1 MLTTILFVLVIITY
15 LTANIIMTII
25 SFQFDNTIKDIL
37 NEQDFGLGKV
47 GVSLVYW
54 PTFVVL
60 YIKSLLPVSTKSC
73 FDEDFEEDF
82 EEVE

>member
-1 MLTTILFVLVIITY
+1 MLTTILFVLVIIAY
-15 LTANIIMTII
+15 LTANAIMTTI
-25 SFQFDNTIKDIL
+25 SIQYGSTIKEIL
-37 NEQDFGLGKV
+37 SEQDFGLGKI
-47 GVSLVYW
+47 GVSIVYW

-60 YIKSLLPVSTKSC
+60 YIRSLLPINTISC

>member
-1 MLTTILFVLVIITY
+1 MLTTILFILIILAY
-15 LTANIIMTII
+15 LAANVIMTII
-25 SFQFDNTIKDIL
+25 SIQYGSTIKEVL
-37 NEQDFGLGKV
+37 NEQDFGLGKI
-47 GVSLVYW
+47 GVLIMYW

-60 YIKSLLPVSTKSC
+60 YIKSLLPINTTSC